1 MRLEQAIKQLRKEST
16 GGKRRDQMI
25 SWLEELQKSRKVI
38 RELREVIKQHE
49 ILTEPIWNTLAE
61 MGVITTTEEYGPPE
75 TLDEVIEQMEND
87 VAENMEA
94 DVETLK
100 EYVERLK
107 RALAV
112 ERGTR
117 REKQNEL
124 G

>member
-1 MRLEQAIKQLRKEST
+1 MT
-16 GGKRRDQMI
+16 
-25 SWLEELQKSRKVI
+25 
-38 RELREVIKQHE
+38 
-49 ILTEPIWNTLAE
+49 TYF
-61 MGVITTTEEYGPPE
+61 ITTTEEYAPPE
-75 TLDEVIEQMEND
+75 TLDEVIAQMEND

-117 REKQNEL
+117 KEKQNA
-124 G
+124 